1 MDPILLPILLLLA
14 GFGCLLLDF
23 FLPTGGILSFTA
35 AIAILAALILG
46 FMEGLTFGL
55 ILLVSTVVLL
65 PALAAAAIKFWP
77 HTPLG
82 KLVLIQR
89 PTLDDVLPEPIR
101 DHRLQVLIG
110 RHGTA
115 KCKMLPG
122 GVVKVEGKTYDAVSD
137 GIPVEDGEYVEVI
150 AVRNNRLVV
159 RPIQKPN
166 LVEETDENDL
176 LSRPADSVGI
186 DASDDPLA

>member
-23 FLPTGGILSFTA
+23 FLPTGGVLSFFA
-35 AIAILAALILG
+35 AIAIVAAIVLG
-46 FMEGLTFGL
+46 FMEGATFGL
-55 ILLVSTVVLL
+55 ILLVSTAVVL
-65 PALAAAAIKFWP
+65 PALFAAAIKFWP

-82 KLVLIQR
+82 KLILIQR
-89 PTLDDVLPEPIR
+89 PTREDVLPEAIR
-101 DHRLQVLIG
+101 DHRLESLVG
-110 RHGTA
+110 RHGTS

-122 GVVKVEGKTYDAVSD
+122 GAVSVEGKTYDAVSD
-137 GIPVEDGEYVEVI
+137 GTPIDNGEYVEVV

-159 RPIQKPN
+159 RLIQQPK

-176 LSRPADSVGI
+176 LARPANSVGI